1 MKNKF
6 LLSLMLSTTLLNAQT
21 ILRIYTKE
29 EPIKKI
35 EITEEAIQNTIL
47 NKKIKISKEKEK
59 ELIQTILKASAI
71 YLTRENEL
79 KDKIFKKVNN
89 KNITYE
95 TYYKYQIS
103 KLKEDKKD
111 KKEFLISKIILF
123 YTLWTTE
130 EVQENLKKIKVT
142 KEEIKELYKNLEKM
156 KSKEEIIRLIY
167 AKSKKKEKIEKLIK
181 RLLRDKAEIKTELV
195 SVELAEIKDK
205 DIEVSFKYEEGI
217 EKKNLTPEISNI
229 KIKEFNK
236 KPIKQMDGYYF
247 VYIEDKI
254 IPKLRPLNE
263 IEKELENEIKQDKIN
278 KIINEKIQKS
288 LKEVTIKY

>member
-111 KKEFLISKIILF
+111 KKRILNIKNNIILYVMDDRRSSREF
-123 YTLWTTE
+123 K
-130 EVQENLKKIKVT
+130 EN
-142 KEEIKELYKNLEKM
+142 
-156 KSKEEIIRLIY
+156 KSN
-167 AKSKKKEKIEKLIK
+167 K
-181 RLLRDKAEIKTELV
+181 RRDKRAI
-195 SVELAEIKDK
+195 
-205 DIEVSFKYEEGI
+205 
-217 EKKNLTPEISNI
+217 
-229 KIKEFNK
+229 
-236 KPIKQMDGYYF
+236 
-247 VYIEDKI
+247 
-254 IPKLRPLNE
+254 
-263 IEKELENEIKQDKIN
+263 
-278 KIINEKIQKS
+278 
-288 LKEVTIKY
+288 

>member
-1 MKNKF
+1 M
-6 LLSLMLSTTLLNAQT
+6 
-21 ILRIYTKE
+21 
-29 EPIKKI
+29 
-35 EITEEAIQNTIL
+35 
-47 NKKIKISKEKEK
+47 
-59 ELIQTILKASAI
+59 
-71 YLTRENEL
+71 
-79 KDKIFKKVNN
+79 
-89 KNITYE
+89 
-95 TYYKYQIS
+95 
-103 KLKEDKKD
+103 
-111 KKEFLISKIILF
+111 
-123 YTLWTTE
+123 
-130 EVQENLKKIKVT
+130 
-142 KEEIKELYKNLEKM
+142 
-156 KSKEEIIRLIY
+156 
-167 AKSKKKEKIEKLIK
+167 KSKKKEKIEKLIK